1 MPYWRIQLCALP
13 WLNFWYI
20 GLLTFHGVHFICE
33 LFCLQD
39 DCVCRLH
46 MSLHVTRKGHGL
58 SGRACSMIHSN
69 FSWRETGKEPLAIS
83 RVYLIA
89 RLDKFI
95 SGLGCGRYPSIVAF
109 WGNAFMIH
117 QPLGI
122 GAADDLYCLN
132 LWLGTTKV
140 HMALRHYINWFL
152 LLPIQLYPIN
162 SS

>member
-1 MPYWRIQLCALP
+1 MHESPFVGDPSLVFCLVDRVVCLSRLAKPTCTGEAEGERPYWRIQLCALP

-33 LFCLQD
+33 LFCLQN

-95 SGLGCGRYPSIVAF
+95 SGLGCRRYP
-109 WGNAFMIH
+109 
-117 QPLGI
+117 
-122 GAADDLYCLN
+122 
-132 LWLGTTKV
+132 
-140 HMALRHYINWFL
+140 
-152 LLPIQLYPIN
+152 
-162 SS
+162 